1 MRTTI
6 LPEQAR
12 PPKPSATSSE
22 KAPVTEPTTAFDV
35 LARHLREVVHALEAA
50 KGNRDGHPLPDS
62 PAALENEDASLH
74 GEWGQTPTRGAN
86 NLGRLLC
93 ISASDHMLSLADSLE
108 STITGA
114 FVSFTTGRGV
124 LEAAGRAWY
133 LTDPAVDLRE
143 RVRRYMNEK
152 LWSINESRRF
162 LAGLQSDSDKLDEI
176 EGAIRR
182 TAESKG
188 YAVRNS
194 RNGWQLDDE
203 RPSVVEL
210 CNLVLAT
217 PSGTPE
223 FGSAT
228 YRFLSASA
236 HGGEAGLAGH
246 LEHADDTQI
255 TVVKRS
261 ESHARYLLW
270 PVTAYASMG
279 DRFLRHYG
287 WDITHWDQ
295 ARDATL
301 EFWTQH
307 AAQGLGMYQS

>member
-1 MRTTI
+1 M
-6 LPEQAR
+6 
-12 PPKPSATSSE
+12 
-22 KAPVTEPTTAFDV
+22 TEPTTAFDM
-35 LARHLREVVHALEAA
+35 LAGHLRQAVHALEAG
-50 KGNRDGHPLPDS
+50 KGDGDGRPLPGS
-62 PAALENEDASLH
+62 PAAHENEDESLH
-74 GEWGQTPTRGAN
+74 GDWGQTPALDAN

-93 ISASDHMLSLADSLE
+93 ISASDHLLSLADALDSPD
-108 STITGA
+108 TGA
-114 FVSFTTGRGV
+114 FVSFTIGRGV

-162 LAGLQSDSDKLDEI
+162 LDGLQSGTDKLDEI
-176 EGAIRR
+176 EDAIRR

-188 YAVRNS
+188 HAVRNS
-194 RNGWQLDDE
+194 RNGWRLDDE
-203 RPSVVEL
+203 RPSVMAV
-210 CNLVLAT
+210 CDLVLPT
-217 PSGTPE
+217 QSGRPE

-246 LEHADDTQI
+246 LDHDNDTQV
-255 TVVKRS
+255 TVIKKS

-270 PVTAYASMG
+270 PLKAYVAMG

-287 WDITHWDQ
+287 WDNKSWAQ
-295 ARDATL
+295 ARDAAL
-301 EFWTQH
+301 EFWVLH
-307 AAQGLGMYQS
+307 AAQGLEMPQA